1 MRGRDAAAAL
11 TLVILAVVLQGAV
24 FGEGKV
30 QAFGASPSMIVA
42 VVVATVRH
50 LDPEPALLVG
60 FTAGLLTDL
69 LGGSPLGLWAMSL
82 TVVAYVTLRIRD
94 QADNGP
100 LVIGLGVFGLAFLAH
115 GLFALAG
122 TLFGQRTL
130 VDPDILHLMLLPALY
145 TAIISVLIIPLC
157 TLVLRGRRVKG
168 WAA

>member
-1 MRGRDAAAAL
+1 VRSRNVAVAL
-11 TLVILAVVLQGAV
+11 ALVVLAVVLQGAV

-30 QAFGASPSMIVA
+30 QAFGAAPSIIVA

-50 LDPEPALLVG
+50 LDAEPALLMG

-82 TVVAYVTLRIRD
+82 TVVAYVTLRVRHR
-94 QADNGP
+94 ADHGP
-100 LVIGLGVFGLAFLAH
+100 MVIGAGLFGLALLAY
-115 GLFALAG
+115 GLFALVG

-130 VDPDILHLMLLPALY
+130 ADPDVLRLIVLPALF
-145 TAIISVLIIPLC
+145 TALLGAVVIPVSSL
-157 TLVLRGRRVKG
+157 LMRGRRVRG